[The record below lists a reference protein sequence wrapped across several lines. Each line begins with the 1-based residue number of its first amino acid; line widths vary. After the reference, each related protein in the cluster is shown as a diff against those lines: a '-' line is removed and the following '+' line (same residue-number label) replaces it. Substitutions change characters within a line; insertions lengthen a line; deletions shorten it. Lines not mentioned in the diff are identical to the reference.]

1 MLGSN
6 NTYFKQS
13 TEILLKKRV
22 QVQTYL
28 EIKDY
33 SKSEIEIYLKA
44 YDYFS
49 KEINEYDGATIVKD
63 LVDLPHLDLDAMLH
77 DYHYIVYRSA
87 TNFSTKWKAD
97 WIYAKGQ
104 ERKGKGQYSAFS
116 RFIGLTII
124 GIVFVPYAYLK
135 RGKLNWFDELRI
147 NEDYRI
153 LIKKTW

>member
-6 NTYFKQS
+6 NIYFKQS
-13 TEILLKKRV
+13 PEILLSKRT

-28 EIKDY
+28 EIKGY
-33 SKSEIEIYLKA
+33 SNSEIAIYLKA

-77 DYHYIVYRSA
+77 DYHYVVYRSA

-97 WIYAKGQ
+97 WIYAKGM
-104 ERKGKGQYSAFS
+104 ERKGKSQYSAFS
-116 RFIGLTII
+116 RLAILTII
-124 GIVFVPYAYLK
+124 GIVFVPYAYFK
-135 RGKLNWFDELRI
+135 RGKMNCVDEDGI
-147 NEDYRI
+147 DEDYEK
-153 LIKKTW
+153 LIR

>member
-1 MLGSN
+1 MIGSN
-6 NTYFKQS
+6 NKYFKQS
-13 TEILLKKRV
+13 TEVLLKKRI

-28 EIKDY
+28 EIKEY
-33 SKSEIEIYLKA
+33 SKFEIEIYLKA

-97 WIYAKGQ
+97 WIYAKGM

-116 RFIGLTII
+116 RLAILTVIGV
-124 GIVFVPYAYLK
+124 VFVPYAYLK
-135 RGKLNWFDELRI
+135 RGKMNCLDEDRI
-147 NEDYRI
+147 DEDYEK
-153 LIKKTW
+153 LIR